1 MEDLNYQV
9 AFRQDNFFE
18 LLDYVG
24 SMRQGLAISA
34 GMGPVEKAAIN
45 LLADSGDYGDLLPTS
60 NNSKQHLLRIKDKT
74 RVNQTYAVDA
84 IFVDNKT
91 NTHTLVDIKPSTHDN
106 DTSPASHASKF
117 ISAFEFYKLDNPSV
131 NVRFVIAVYGGKTQ
145 EQIDNDKFSK
155 AWTDN
160 GIEILSLTTQYG
172 FDESET
178 KKQLMLESFEAR
190 SLSALKR
197 GNGNN
202 ELHKQMMNLV
212 NSMKGH

>member
-1 MEDLNYQV
+1 MKKENGVLITP
-9 AFRQDNFFE
+9 DNFFE
-18 LLDYVG
+18 VLNYLG
-24 SMRQGLAISA
+24 SMRQGLNISA
-34 GMGPVEKAAIN
+34 GMTAVEKAAVNI
-45 LLADSGDYGDLLPTS
+45 LSISGEYGDLLKTS
-60 NNSKQHLLRIKDKT
+60 NGNKQHLLRIKDKT
-74 RVNQTYAVDA
+74 RANQTYAVDA

-172 FDESET
+172 FDETET
-178 KKQLMLESFEAR
+178 KKQLMLESFEQR
-190 SLSALKR
+190 SASALRK
-197 GNGNN
+197 GNGSL
-202 ELHKQMMNLV
+202 ELHNQMMVLID
-212 NSMKGH
+212 SMKLV